1 MLGRFGAWRSS
12 HNLLGCKVQLD
23 MITYTTAINACE
35 TANWQ
40 DALGLLVASS
50 QSFSSQDL
58 IAISAAANTLG
69 SRGRWL
75 EVVEL
80 LEGGAPVDATA
91 QNIQLSACEKGQEW
105 CQAMDRFQLAA
116 WRGLSSNAICYHATM
131 SACGAREKWQH
142 VLQLFDAFGA
152 QQLQTNIV
160 TYGALLSGLESAA
173 QGSAGSGV
181 RWRQTQEVLCDL
193 YQNQL
198 EINLICTN
206 AAMSACEKGAQ
217 WPMASLLLDSLEA
230 VYVETSRISQS
241 SVLSSSMDWALA
253 MRLFLGS
260 ETRRFLPSILDFQAL
275 LGACSTG
282 GACGVLV
289 RFLPCLRELSFQW
302 VKKGRTTAAQA
313 SIGKGLPSVWLLRF
327 VAIGQLSIGGS
338 LRSGDKGCRGRWV
351 GRSDTAYYLVAS
363 GGSKPR
369 AIKKSKAEKAE
380 QRVKTKENKE
390 KRKTKVKE
398 KPELEPVAEEHIA
411 CAPEAPKEAP
421 DPPEFA
427 ATSRLPER
435 LPSSDRWHRAT
446 VPQVSYTS
454 PAAKVSTGWK
464 AEDAADGTAAKDLFF
479 WHVEQ
484 HKMRETLKV
493 NAPDLQGHRPLHQ
506 AVLKKRQEV
515 VAELLRFNADVDARK
530 AETSGLEVHVERSS
544 LHQVWGIRWHP
555 EYLRRQRHILEHV
568 VDDTP
573 LGRWNEEQRAQGR
586 EILQPGAEL
595 VDVNGQ
601 AGAGAQSVL
610 RNAKKVHL
618 LFRQGDPLIGDS
630 VIHLAVRQGDALL
643 LSQLLMAKGDQY
655 ALGAHG
661 ETAYELAKGQP
672 EILEL
677 LTTFG
682 EDKAMRSL
690 SRQVS
695 YECPEVERVGRPK
708 TYVLQDR

>member
-241 SVLSSSMDWALA
+241 SAFWMD
-253 MRLFLGS
+253 
-260 ETRRFLPSILDFQAL
+260 
-275 LGACSTG
+275 
-282 GACGVLV
+282 
-289 RFLPCLRELSFQW
+289 
-302 VKKGRTTAAQA
+302 
-313 SIGKGLPSVWLLRF
+313 
-327 VAIGQLSIGGS
+327 
-338 LRSGDKGCRGRWV
+338 
-351 GRSDTAYYLVAS
+351 Y
-363 GGSKPR
+363 
-369 AIKKSKAEKAE
+369 
-380 QRVKTKENKE
+380 
-390 KRKTKVKE
+390 
-398 KPELEPVAEEHIA
+398 
-411 CAPEAPKEAP
+411 
-421 DPPEFA
+421 
-427 ATSRLPER
+427 
-435 LPSSDRWHRAT
+435 
-446 VPQVSYTS
+446 
-454 PAAKVSTGWK
+454 
-464 AEDAADGTAAKDLFF
+464 
-479 WHVEQ
+479 
-484 HKMRETLKV
+484 
-493 NAPDLQGHRPLHQ
+493 
-506 AVLKKRQEV
+506 
-515 VAELLRFNADVDARK
+515 
-530 AETSGLEVHVERSS
+530 RSS
-544 LHQVWGIRWHP
+544 RSS
-555 EYLRRQRHILEHV
+555 
-568 VDDTP
+568 
-573 LGRWNEEQRAQGR
+573 R
-586 EILQPGAEL
+586 E
-595 VDVNGQ
+595 
-601 AGAGAQSVL
+601 
-610 RNAKKVHL
+610 
-618 LFRQGDPLIGDS
+618 
-630 VIHLAVRQGDALL
+630 
-643 LSQLLMAKGDQY
+643 
-655 ALGAHG
+655 
-661 ETAYELAKGQP
+661 
-672 EILEL
+672 
-677 LTTFG
+677 
-682 EDKAMRSL
+682 
-690 SRQVS
+690 
-695 YECPEVERVGRPK
+695 C
-708 TYVLQDR
+708 

>member
-1 MLGRFGAWRSS
+1 MGMKQEVAWLLEVAFAEGVADGCHTCGASATRVRIQFQCGRGTARPPSMREPRTIIHYTKAIKHSLKGAWSSSLLLFAEVQTQGLRLDRILITETCKMLGRFGAWRSS

-40 DALGLLVASS
+40 DALVTRTPTFA
-50 QSFSSQDL
+50 Q
-58 IAISAAANTLG
+58 
-69 SRGRWL
+69 
-75 EVVEL
+75 
-80 LEGGAPVDATA
+80 GGAPVDATA

-206 AAMSACEKGAQ
+206 AAM
-217 WPMASLLLDSLEA
+217 M
-230 VYVETSRISQS
+230 YVETSRISQS

-302 VKKGRTTAAQA
+302 QRHLEPDGN
-313 SIGKGLPSVWLLRF
+313 S
-327 VAIGQLSIGGS
+327 
-338 LRSGDKGCRGRWV
+338 
-351 GRSDTAYYLVAS
+351 VAS
-363 GGSKPR
+363 YKRFNPTCLRVLAGFAMGKRSPSPQALSPLPR
-369 AIKKSKAEKAE
+369 KTKKAIKKSKAEKELSEPILERPKEEVMLKSRERAE
-380 QRVKTKENKE
+380 KEQARKRAAEAAKEVMKVKTKENKE

-411 CAPEAPKEAP
+411 CVAHEH
-421 DPPEFA
+421 
-427 ATSRLPER
+427 L
-435 LPSSDRWHRAT
+435 
-446 VPQVSYTS
+446 
-454 PAAKVSTGWK
+454 
-464 AEDAADGTAAKDLFF
+464 GT
-479 WHVEQ
+479 H
-484 HKMRETLKV
+484 
-493 NAPDLQGHRPLHQ
+493 
-506 AVLKKRQEV
+506 
-515 VAELLRFNADVDARK
+515 
-530 AETSGLEVHVERSS
+530 
-544 LHQVWGIRWHP
+544 
-555 EYLRRQRHILEHV
+555 
-568 VDDTP
+568 
-573 LGRWNEEQRAQGR
+573 
-586 EILQPGAEL
+586 
-595 VDVNGQ
+595 
-601 AGAGAQSVL
+601 
-610 RNAKKVHL
+610 
-618 LFRQGDPLIGDS
+618 
-630 VIHLAVRQGDALL
+630 
-643 LSQLLMAKGDQY
+643 
-655 ALGAHG
+655 
-661 ETAYELAKGQP
+661 
-672 EILEL
+672 
-677 LTTFG
+677 
-682 EDKAMRSL
+682 
-690 SRQVS
+690 
-695 YECPEVERVGRPK
+695 
-708 TYVLQDR
+708 